1 MTDILDLFPQ
11 YAEELKLLRKT
22 AREFA
27 QRNFSPEL
35 AREYEKKEEFPWE
48 LYRKAGELGLL
59 APSIPTDYGG
69 GGFTTYIA
77 DIVVTEEL
85 VRAEPTLGVA
95 IMSGPFTSH
104 MLYFFGTEE
113 QRKKYLPPVYRGE
126 NTFFG
131 AYTEP
136 EHGSDITQLN
146 TVAEK
151 KGDKYII
158 RGMKTFITNAPTA
171 KYGLLL
177 AQTDPEKRHRGQTL
191 FIIHTD
197 WPGVTIRRL
206 TGKMGQRTIPVGEI
220 YLDNVEVPAENILG
234 GEEKGLN
241 QGFYWTLA
249 YFNVSRIGVAALGL
263 GMALAAFDKAL
274 EYAQKRAQFNQT
286 IINFEIIQEKLA
298 RMATLIEAA
307 RSLVYRAAYYVDD
320 YLKFKIDPRAMGA
333 IAGAAKV
340 YATEVASYVID
351 EAIQIHGGYG
361 YFEEFDVERYWRDHR
376 VTRIYEG
383 TNEINLLTIVDAL
396 RRGVWKP

>member
-35 AREYEKKEEFPWE
+35 AREYEKKEEFPWD
-48 LYRKAGELGLL
+48 LYKKAGELGLL
-59 APSIPTDYGG
+59 APSIPTEYGG
-69 GGFTTYIA
+69 GGFTTYLA

-95 IMSGPFTSH
+95 VMSGPFTSH

-113 QRKKYLPPVYRGE
+113 QRKKYLPPVYKGE

-146 TVAEK
+146 TVAVK

-158 RGMKTFITNAPTA
+158 KGMKTFITNAPTA

-220 YLDNVEVPAENILG
+220 YLDNVEVPAENVLG

-263 GMALAAFDKAL
+263 GIALAAFDKAL
-274 EYAQKRAQFNQT
+274 EYAQKRTQFGQPL
-286 IINFEIIQEKLA
+286 INFEIIQEKLA
-298 RMATLIEAA
+298 RMAMLIEAA
-307 RSLVYRAAYYVDD
+307 RSLIYRAAYYVDD

-333 IAGAAKV
+333 LAGAAKV
-340 YATEVASYVID
+340 YGTEVANYVID

-383 TNEINLLTIVDAL
+383 TNEINLLTITDAL

>member
-1 MTDILDLFPQ
+1 MTDVLDLFPQ

-22 AREFA
+22 AREYA

-35 AREYEKKEEFPWE
+35 AREYEKKEEFPWD
-48 LYRKAGELGLL
+48 LYKKAGELGLL

-85 VRAEPTLGVA
+85 VRAEPTLGLA
-95 IMSGPFTSH
+95 IMAGPFTSH

-136 EHGSDITQLN
+136 EHGTDITQLN

-177 AQTDPEKRHRGQTL
+177 AQTEPEKRHRGQTL

-197 WPGVTIRRL
+197 WPGITIRRL

-220 YLDNVEVPAENILG
+220 YLDNVEVPAENVLG

-249 YFNVSRIGVAALGL
+249 YFNVSRIGVATLGL
-263 GMALAAFDKAL
+263 GIALAAFDKAL
-274 EYAQKRAQFNQT
+274 EYAQKRNQFGQPL
-286 IINFEIIQEKLA
+286 INFEMIQEKLA
-298 RMATLIEAA
+298 RMAMLIEAA
-307 RSLVYRAAYYVDD
+307 RSLIYRAAYYVDD

-340 YATEVASYVID
+340 YGTEVANYVVD

-383 TNEINLLTIVDAL
+383 TNEINLLTISDAL

>member
-27 QRNFSPEL
+27 QRYFSSEL

-69 GGFTTYIA
+69 GGFTTYLA

-85 VRAEPTLGVA
+85 VRAEPTLGEA
-95 IMSGPFTSH
+95 IMSGTFSSH
-104 MLYFFGTEE
+104 LLYFFGTEE
-113 QRKKYLPPVYRGE
+113 QKKKYLPPVYRGE
-126 NTFFG
+126 TTFFG

-136 EHGSDITQLN
+136 EHGTDITQLS
-146 TVAEK
+146 TIAEK
-151 KGDKYII
+151 KGDKFIL
-158 RGMKTFITNAPTA
+158 RGVKTFITNSPTA
-171 KYGLLL
+171 KYGIVL

-197 WPGVTIRRL
+197 WPGVQIRKL
-206 TGKMGQRTIPVGEI
+206 SGKMGQRASPVGEI
-220 YLDNVEVPAENILG
+220 TLDNVEVPIDYVVG
-234 GEEKGLN
+234 GEKGIN

-249 YFNVSRIGVAALGL
+249 YFNVSRLGPAAIALGI
-263 GMALAAFDKAL
+263 MLAAFDKAL
-274 EYAQKRAQFNQT
+274 EYAQKRVQFGQP
-286 IINFEIIQEKLA
+286 IINFQLIQEKLA
-298 RMATLIEAA
+298 RMAMLIEVS
-307 RSLVYRAAYYVDD
+307 RSMLYRAAYYVDS
-320 YLKFKIDPRAMGA
+320 YIKFQIDPRAMAA
-333 IAGAAKV
+333 ITSATKVFVTDAANQ
-340 YATEVASYVID
+340 VID

-383 TNEINLLTIVDAL
+383 TNEINLLTITDAL
-396 RRGVWKP
+396 RRGVWRP

>member
-27 QRNFSPEL
+27 QRNFSLEL
-35 AREYEKKEEFPWE
+35 ARELDKKEEFPWD

-59 APSIPTDYGG
+59 APSIPTEYNG
-69 GGFTTYIA
+69 GGFSTYLA

-85 VRAEPTLGVA
+85 IRAEPTLGTA
-95 IMSGPFTSH
+95 IMSGPFSSH
-104 MLYFFGTEE
+104 LLYFFGTEE
-113 QRKKYLPPVYRGE
+113 QKKKYLPPVYKGE
-126 NTFFG
+126 TTFFG

-136 EHGSDITQLN
+136 EHGTDITQLN
-146 TVAEK
+146 TVAER
-151 KGDKYII
+151 KGDKFII

-171 KYGLLL
+171 KYGVLL
-177 AQTDPEKRHRGQTL
+177 AQTEPEKRHRGQTL

-197 WPGVTIRRL
+197 WPGVTIRKL
-206 TGKMGQRTIPVGEI
+206 TGKMGQRSIPVGEI
-220 YLDNVEVPAENILG
+220 YLDNVEVPIDYVVG
-234 GEEKGLN
+234 GEKGIN

-249 YFNVSRIGVAALGL
+249 YFNVSRIGPAAMAIGL
-263 GMALAAFDKAL
+263 MLSAFDKAL
-274 EYAQKRAQFNQT
+274 EYAKKRVQFGQQ
-286 IINFEIIQEKLA
+286 IINFQLIQEKLG
-298 RMATLIEAA
+298 RMAMLIEAA

-320 YLKFKIDPRAMGA
+320 YIKFKIDPRAMAA
-333 IAGAAKV
+333 ITSAAKV
-340 YATEVASYVID
+340 FATDVANQVID
-351 EAIQIHGGYG
+351 DAIQIHGGYG

-396 RRGVWKP
+396 RRDAWKP

>member
-35 AREYEKKEEFPWE
+35 ARELEKKEEFPWD

-59 APSIPTDYGG
+59 APSVPVEYGG
-69 GGFTTYIA
+69 GGFSTYLA
-77 DIVVTEEL
+77 DIVVGEEL
-85 VRAEPTLGVA
+85 MRAEPTLGLA
-95 IMSGPFTSH
+95 ITSGPFTSH
-104 MLYFFGTEE
+104 LLYFFGTEE
-113 QRKKYLPPVYRGE
+113 QKKKYLPPVYKGE

-136 EHGSDITQLN
+136 EHGTDITQLS
-146 TVAEK
+146 TVAER
-151 KGDKYII
+151 KGDKFII

-171 KYGLLL
+171 KYGLVL
-177 AQTDPEKRHRGQTL
+177 AQTDPEKRYRGQTL

-197 WPGVTIRRL
+197 WPGVQIRKL

-220 YLDNVEVPAENILG
+220 SLDGVEVPIDYVVG
-234 GEEKGLN
+234 GEKGIN

-249 YFNVSRIGVAALGL
+249 YFNVSRLGPPLMALGL
-263 GMALAAFDKAL
+263 MEAAFDKAL
-274 EYAQKRAQFNQT
+274 DYAQKRVQFGQP
-286 IINFEIIQEKLA
+286 IGNFQLIQEKLA
-298 RMATLIEAA
+298 RMAMLIEVSK
-307 RSLVYRAAYYVDD
+307 SLIYRAAYYVDS
-320 YLKFKIDPRAMGA
+320 YIQFKIEPRAMAA
-333 IAGAAKV
+333 ITSAAKV
-340 YATEVASYVID
+340 FVTEAANKVID
-351 EAIQIHGGYG
+351 DAIQIFGGYG

-383 TNEINLLTIVDAL
+383 TNEINLLTIYDAL
-396 RRGVWKP
+396 KRGIWKP